1 MRIKHMV
8 FTMIAL
14 TTLFGCGTNNTES
27 MDNRQFDRYDERR
40 DSKNGSVNESKG
52 RTDFNKQNIQ
62 NHSNQGGEYRVAEQ
76 IADDVTSEVNE
87 IDSAYVLTMGNNAYV
102 ACQLDNSR
110 ESKQNNDLSD
120 KLEKQ
125 VTQAVKNSDNQI
137 ENVYVSSNPDFIDL
151 TSNYMRD
158 LDRGEPIEGF
168 FDQFTEMIERVF
180 PTRNR

>member
-62 NHSNQGGEYRVAEQ
+62 NHSNQGGEYRVA
-76 IADDVTSEVNE
+76 
-87 IDSAYVLTMGNNAYV
+87 
-102 ACQLDNSR
+102 
-110 ESKQNNDLSD
+110 K
-120 KLEKQ
+120 
-125 VTQAVKNSDNQI
+125 
-137 ENVYVSSNPDFIDL
+137 
-151 TSNYMRD
+151 
-158 LDRGEPIEGF
+158 
-168 FDQFTEMIERVF
+168 
-180 PTRNR
+180 